1 MSESFLHFL
10 WRCKRFSSS
19 SLQTTQGL
27 PLDILNPGE
36 WNRHSGPDFFN
47 ARIRMDGAL
56 WAGNVELHVQASEWD
71 AHGHS
76 SDPAYDNVLLHV
88 VYEEDRPVISASGKR
103 IPCLELKG
111 KIPPGLIHRYKQ
123 LEQQRSGIPCGKF
136 WRDVPEEIRRGWLT
150 QILEERLE
158 QKSGAVERL
167 LDDTRQH
174 QDEAFYRLMARNFG
188 LQVNTEP
195 FDALARSVPVV
206 VPARL
211 RSSLL
216 QLEAL
221 FFGQAGLLDRHFEE
235 EYPRLLQ
242 REYALL
248 RHKFALSPIRAS
260 QWKFMRMRPSGFPT
274 LRIARFA
281 ALIQKNPFPLSS
293 LMAAGSLAEM
303 EELLSVELSEYWKT
317 HYDFGKPTAA
327 SGMRHTGHAFIHTII
342 LNTLVPFM
350 YGLGKRKG
358 DAGLIGKAL
367 DLLGEMPPEQNKIT
381 RFWQEMGENPANAA
395 HTQALIHLRNH
406 WCEARKCL
414 ECEIGGHCL
423 AGAATVA

>member
-10 WRCKRFSSS
+10 WRWKRFDSNK
-19 SLQTTQGL
+19 LQTTSGL

-111 KIPPGLIHRYKQ
+111 KIPPRLIHQYRQ
-123 LEQQRSGIPCGKF
+123 LEQQRAGIPCGKF
-136 WRDVPEEIRRGWLT
+136 WREVPDEIREGWLK
-150 QILEERLE
+150 QILAERLE
-158 QKSGAVERL
+158 LKSGAVLRL
-167 LDDTRQH
+167 LEVTRQH
-174 QDEAFYRLMARNFG
+174 QDEAFYRLLARNFG

-195 FDALARSVPVV
+195 FEMLAQSVPAVI
-206 VPARL
+206 PARL
-211 RSSLL
+211 RSNLL

-221 FFGQAGLLDRHFEE
+221 FFGQAGLLERQFEE
-235 EYPRLLQ
+235 EYPLLLQ

-248 RHKFALSPIRAS
+248 RHKFGLNPMNAS

-274 LRIARFA
+274 VRIARFA
-281 ALIQKNPFPLSS
+281 ALLQKNPFPLSS
-293 LMAAGSLAEM
+293 LLAARNLAEM
-303 EELLSVELSEYWKT
+303 EELLSVELSDYWKT
-317 HYDFGKPTAA
+317 RYDFGKESAV
-327 SGMRHTGHAFIHTII
+327 SGTRRTGHDFIHTII

-350 YGLGKRKG
+350 YCLGKLKG
-358 DAGLIGKAL
+358 DAGLTGKSL
-367 DLLGEMPPEQNKIT
+367 DLLGEIPPEQNKIT
-381 RFWQEMGENPANAA
+381 RFWYDMGERPASAA
-395 HTQALIHLRNH
+395 RTQALIHLKKH
-406 WCEARKCL
+406 WCEARNCL
-414 ECEIGGHCL
+414 ECEIGRHCL
-423 AGAATVA
+423 G

>member
-10 WRCKRFSSS
+10 WRWKRFDSNK
-19 SLQTTQGL
+19 LQTTSGL
-27 PLDILNPGE
+27 PLDILSPGE

-111 KIPPGLIHRYKQ
+111 KIPPRLIYQYRQ
-123 LEQQRSGIPCGKF
+123 LEQQRAGIPCGKF
-136 WRDVPEEIRRGWLT
+136 WREVPDEIREGWLK
-150 QILEERLE
+150 QILAERLE
-158 QKSGAVERL
+158 LKSGAVLRL
-167 LDDTRQH
+167 LEVTRQH
-174 QDEAFYRLMARNFG
+174 QDEAFYRLLARNFG

-195 FDALARSVPVV
+195 FEMLAQSVPAVI
-206 VPARL
+206 PARL
-211 RSSLL
+211 RSNLL

-221 FFGQAGLLDRHFEE
+221 FFGQAGLLERQFEE
-235 EYPRLLQ
+235 EYPLLLQ

-248 RHKFALSPIRAS
+248 RHKFGLNPMNAS

-274 LRIARFA
+274 VRIARFA
-281 ALIQKNPFPLSS
+281 ALLQKNPFPLSS
-293 LMAAGSLAEM
+293 LLAARNLAEM
-303 EELLSVELSEYWKT
+303 EELLSVELSDYWKAR
-317 HYDFGKPTAA
+317 YDFGKESAV
-327 SGMRHTGHAFIHTII
+327 SGTRRTGHDFIHTII

-350 YGLGKRKG
+350 YCLGKLKG
-358 DAGLIGKAL
+358 DAGLTGKSL
-367 DLLGEMPPEQNKIT
+367 DLLGEIPPEQNKIT
-381 RFWQEMGENPANAA
+381 RFWYDMGERPASAA
-395 HTQALIHLRNH
+395 RTQALIHLKKH
-406 WCEARKCL
+406 WCEARNCL
-414 ECEIGGHCL
+414 ECEIGRHCL
-423 AGAATVA
+423 G

>member
-10 WRCKRFSSS
+10 WRWKRFDSNK
-19 SLQTTQGL
+19 LQTTSGL
-27 PLDILNPGE
+27 PLDILSPGE

-111 KIPPGLIHRYKQ
+111 KIPPRLIHQYRQ
-123 LEQQRSGIPCGKF
+123 LEQQRAGIPCGKF
-136 WRDVPEEIRRGWLT
+136 WREVPDEIREGWLK
-150 QILEERLE
+150 QILAERLE
-158 QKSGAVERL
+158 LKSGAVLRL
-167 LDDTRQH
+167 LEVTRQH
-174 QDEAFYRLMARNFG
+174 QDEAFYRLLARNFG

-195 FDALARSVPVV
+195 FEMLAQSVPAVI
-206 VPARL
+206 PARL
-211 RSSLL
+211 RSNLL

-221 FFGQAGLLDRHFEE
+221 FFGQAGLLERQFEE
-235 EYPRLLQ
+235 EYPLLLQ

-248 RHKFALSPIRAS
+248 RHKFGLNPMNAA

-274 LRIARFA
+274 VRIARFA
-281 ALIQKNPFPLSS
+281 ALLQKNPFPLSS
-293 LMAAGSLAEM
+293 LLAARNLAEM
-303 EELLSVELSEYWKT
+303 EELLSVELSDYWKT
-317 HYDFGKPTAA
+317 RYDFGKESAV
-327 SGMRHTGHAFIHTII
+327 SGTRRTGHDFIHTII

-350 YGLGKRKG
+350 YCLGKLKG
-358 DAGLIGKAL
+358 DAGLTGKSL
-367 DLLGEMPPEQNKIT
+367 DLLGEIPPEQNKIT
-381 RFWQEMGENPANAA
+381 RFWYDMGERPASAA
-395 HTQALIHLRNH
+395 RTQALIHLKKH
-406 WCEARKCL
+406 WCEARNCL
-414 ECEIGGHCL
+414 ECEIGRHCL
-423 AGAATVA
+423 G

>member
-10 WRCKRFSSS
+10 WRWKRFDSNK
-19 SLQTTQGL
+19 LQTTSGL
-27 PLDILNPGE
+27 PLDILSPGE

-111 KIPPGLIHRYKQ
+111 KIPPRLIHQYRQ
-123 LEQQRSGIPCGKF
+123 LEQQRAGIPCGKF
-136 WRDVPEEIRRGWLT
+136 WREVPDEIREGWLK
-150 QILEERLE
+150 QILAERLE
-158 QKSGAVERL
+158 LKSGAVLRL
-167 LDDTRQH
+167 LEVTRQH
-174 QDEAFYRLMARNFG
+174 QDEAFYRLLARNFG

-195 FDALARSVPVV
+195 FEMLAQSVPAVI
-206 VPARL
+206 PARL
-211 RSSLL
+211 RSNLL

-221 FFGQAGLLDRHFEE
+221 FFGQAGLLERHFEE
-235 EYPRLLQ
+235 EYPLLLQ

-248 RHKFALSPIRAS
+248 RHKFGLNPMNAA

-274 LRIARFA
+274 VRIARFA
-281 ALIQKNPFPLSS
+281 ALLQKNPFPLSN
-293 LMAAGSLAEM
+293 LLAARNLAEM
-303 EELLSVELSEYWKT
+303 EELLSVELSDYWQT
-317 HYDFGKPTAA
+317 RYDFGKESAV
-327 SGMRHTGHAFIHTII
+327 SGTRRTGHDFIHTII

-350 YGLGKRKG
+350 YCLGKLKG
-358 DAGLIGKAL
+358 DAGLTGKSL
-367 DLLGEMPPEQNKIT
+367 DLLGEIPPEQNKIT
-381 RFWQEMGENPANAA
+381 RFWYDMGERPASAA
-395 HTQALIHLRNH
+395 RTQALIHLKKH
-406 WCEARKCL
+406 WCEARNCL
-414 ECEIGGHCL
+414 ECEIGRHCL
-423 AGAATVA
+423 G

>member
-10 WRCKRFSSS
+10 WRWKRFDSNK
-19 SLQTTQGL
+19 LQTTSGL
-27 PLDILNPGE
+27 PLDILSPGE

-111 KIPPGLIHRYKQ
+111 KIPPRLIHQYRQ
-123 LEQQRSGIPCGKF
+123 LEQQRAGIPCGKF
-136 WRDVPEEIRRGWLT
+136 WREVPDEIREGWLK
-150 QILEERLE
+150 QILAERLE
-158 QKSGAVERL
+158 LKSGAVLRL
-167 LDDTRQH
+167 LEVTRQH
-174 QDEAFYRLMARNFG
+174 QDEAFYRLLARNFG

-195 FDALARSVPVV
+195 FEMLAQSVPAVI
-206 VPARL
+206 PARL
-211 RSSLL
+211 RSNLL

-221 FFGQAGLLDRHFEE
+221 FFGQAGLLERQFEE
-235 EYPRLLQ
+235 EYPLLLQ

-248 RHKFALSPIRAS
+248 RHKFGLNPMNAS

-274 LRIARFA
+274 VRIARFA
-281 ALIQKNPFPLSS
+281 ALLQKNPFPLSS
-293 LMAAGSLAEM
+293 LLAARNLAEM
-303 EELLSVELSEYWKT
+303 EELLSVELSDYWKT
-317 HYDFGKPTAA
+317 RYDFGKESAV
-327 SGMRHTGHAFIHTII
+327 SGTRRTGHDFIHTII

-350 YGLGKRKG
+350 YCLGKLKG
-358 DAGLIGKAL
+358 DAGLTGKSL
-367 DLLGEMPPEQNKIT
+367 DLLGEIPPEQNKIT
-381 RFWQEMGENPANAA
+381 RFWYDMGERPASAA
-395 HTQALIHLRNH
+395 RTQALIHLKKH
-406 WCEARKCL
+406 WCEARNCL
-414 ECEIGGHCL
+414 ECEIGRHCL
-423 AGAATVA
+423 G

>member
-10 WRCKRFSSS
+10 WRWKRFDSNK
-19 SLQTTQGL
+19 LQTTSGL
-27 PLDILNPGE
+27 PLDILSPGE

-111 KIPPGLIHRYKQ
+111 KIPPRLIHQYRQ
-123 LEQQRSGIPCGKF
+123 LEQQRAGIPCGKF
-136 WRDVPEEIRRGWLT
+136 WREVPDEIREGWLK
-150 QILEERLE
+150 QILAERLE
-158 QKSGAVERL
+158 LKSGAVLRL
-167 LDDTRQH
+167 LEVTRQH
-174 QDEAFYRLMARNFG
+174 QDEAFYRLLARNFG

-195 FDALARSVPVV
+195 FEMLAQSVPAVI
-206 VPARL
+206 PARL
-211 RSSLL
+211 RSNLL

-221 FFGQAGLLDRHFEE
+221 FFGQAGLLERHFEE
-235 EYPRLLQ
+235 EYPLLLQ

-248 RHKFALSPIRAS
+248 RHKFGLNPMNAA

-274 LRIARFA
+274 VRIARFA
-281 ALIQKNPFPLSS
+281 ALLQKNPFPLSS
-293 LMAAGSLAEM
+293 LLAARNLAEM
-303 EELLSVELSEYWKT
+303 EELLSVELSDYWKT
-317 HYDFGKPTAA
+317 RYDFGKESAV
-327 SGMRHTGHAFIHTII
+327 SGTRRTGHDFIHTII

-350 YGLGKRKG
+350 YCLGKLKG
-358 DAGLIGKAL
+358 DAGLTGKSL
-367 DLLGEMPPEQNKIT
+367 DLLGEIPPEQNKIT
-381 RFWQEMGENPANAA
+381 RFWYDMGERPASAA
-395 HTQALIHLRNH
+395 RTQALIHLKKH
-406 WCEARKCL
+406 WCEARNCL
-414 ECEIGGHCL
+414 ECEIGRHCL
-423 AGAATVA
+423 G